1 MWSLSPFL
9 PSFSFSTQ
17 SSFAAAP
24 DNYRWVERADGLLGT
39 QIVGIAVH
47 PQDANT
53 VYALSAAQGV
63 FKTIDGGDNWENKTS
78 GVSDRKQPWSGY
90 PGNLLTMDRQNPD
103 TLYAAFGGKVYKT
116 IDGAENWFESNTGI
130 TGTCSGRN
138 FLAGVIVDPQDSNH
152 LFAGRIID
160 NCSESAL
167 FESTDA
173 GEHWTQISTTGI
185 GNDIW
190 HIAIDPSDAQ
200 NMYSMT
206 IHIGFSYSRDGGHTW
221 TRSNPDIP
229 FVDGLGA
236 VAIHPQ
242 QTSRVF
248 LGNPSG
254 LFVSDDQGVTWEKI
268 ENVTGSIRSIQIA
281 PSDSDRVYAVGTA
294 GLYASMD
301 AGENW
306 VFVEASLDKN
316 TAALGIDAF
325 DADHIFVGMYG
336 EGVYTSTNGGA
347 TLEEV
352 NTGISSTSW
361 ITQIERD
368 SETGNIFALAAGKG
382 LYKSSDNGL
391 SWSISVADSK
401 AFDFEMVGQTIL
413 MGKDSSVLRL
423 STDGGE
429 SWETVYT
436 ASQSPS
442 WPYILSV
449 AIDPSNTDI
458 LYAGDGISTIVKSV
472 DGGETWAV
480 MSSLGNN
487 AYPYDILVDPLD
499 ANIVYA
505 TTGNGRF
512 VRSMDGGSTW
522 TQHPTGLETQYLGF
536 IRAYVLDG
544 EVILYTADSRNTSG
558 TYRMYRSLDRGETWA
573 SLFSSFFYSRAG
585 AVLQKEESLW
595 FPSYQEKVVYSSQ
608 DNGSTWSTMD
618 MSGLPVVDAVW
629 SISDDN
635 NSGPGPEERE
645 RILLGTYNDSLYAYE
660 NAVPVFSFVSNM
672 GGETNFEVS
681 GGDVFA
687 YDVTL
692 QNLGWADG
700 TEVVLSL
707 DLPEGIG
714 LTATPLLLNGSEST
728 SFSVSG
734 SEVDVNIGTL
744 LSNSEIEIRLLLEV
758 SPTASISGTQTIS
771 SRVYSD
777 EDEEGTAFSDIFL
790 DVLNVDSL
798 APSLSLDTPTTP
810 TGDSTPT
817 ITGTAT
823 DASGTVSSVEY
834 QLDSTLGSWSACTAD
849 DDTFDSASET
859 FSCTTDELEEGI
871 YTIYVRATDSNGNTT
886 PEGEESEVS
895 VTIDTTPPTLTLTPF
910 PDNKTSDR
918 TPSLTGTVTDTLSS
932 VGSVSFRSTTNGT
945 YSGSFTPCTADDGT
959 FDELSESF
967 SCDIT
972 DEQNLSAQISVQIKA
987 TDSLL
992 NETIEAGYSSV
1003 SFSIVHP
1010 PNTSGG
1016 SRTSTRNA
1024 VTGKKDGGGTGG
1036 INNPLIPSYWKKTK
1050 KSDTNKQSSSS
1061 SSTTSSSSSSSSIP
1075 SSSPSPRTKNKTIA
1089 AWAKFSK
1096 KNPKELYLVII
1107 KNGDDYT
1114 KDSTLS
1120 VEGYEPIVLKKR
1132 INEDGTDMLFGLFR
1146 LPITL
1151 MGEEMEV
1158 VVRK

>member
-1 MWSLSPFL
+1 
-9 PSFSFSTQ
+9 
-17 SSFAAAP
+17 
-24 DNYRWVERADGLLGT
+24 
-39 QIVGIAVH
+39 
-47 PQDANT
+47 
-53 VYALSAAQGV
+53 
-63 FKTIDGGDNWENKTS
+63 
-78 GVSDRKQPWSGY
+78 
-90 PGNLLTMDRQNPD
+90 
-103 TLYAAFGGKVYKT
+103 
-116 IDGAENWFESNTGI
+116 
-130 TGTCSGRN
+130 
-138 FLAGVIVDPQDSNH
+138 
-152 LFAGRIID
+152 
-160 NCSESAL
+160 
-167 FESTDA
+167 
-173 GEHWTQISTTGI
+173 
-185 GNDIW
+185 
-190 HIAIDPSDAQ
+190 
-200 NMYSMT
+200 
-206 IHIGFSYSRDGGHTW
+206 
-221 TRSNPDIP
+221 
-229 FVDGLGA
+229 
-236 VAIHPQ
+236 
-242 QTSRVF
+242 
-248 LGNPSG
+248 
-254 LFVSDDQGVTWEKI
+254 
-268 ENVTGSIRSIQIA
+268 
-281 PSDSDRVYAVGTA
+281 
-294 GLYASMD
+294 
-301 AGENW
+301 
-306 VFVEASLDKN
+306 
-316 TAALGIDAF
+316 
-325 DADHIFVGMYG
+325 
-336 EGVYTSTNGGA
+336 
-347 TLEEV
+347 
-352 NTGISSTSW
+352 
-361 ITQIERD
+361 
-368 SETGNIFALAAGKG
+368 
-382 LYKSSDNGL
+382 
-391 SWSISVADSK
+391 
-401 AFDFEMVGQTIL
+401 
-413 MGKDSSVLRL
+413 
-423 STDGGE
+423 
-429 SWETVYT
+429 
-436 ASQSPS
+436 
-442 WPYILSV
+442 
-449 AIDPSNTDI
+449 
-458 LYAGDGISTIVKSV
+458 
-472 DGGETWAV
+472 
-480 MSSLGNN
+480 
-487 AYPYDILVDPLD
+487 
-499 ANIVYA
+499 
-505 TTGNGRF
+505 
-512 VRSMDGGSTW
+512 
-522 TQHPTGLETQYLGF
+522 
-536 IRAYVLDG
+536 
-544 EVILYTADSRNTSG
+544 
-558 TYRMYRSLDRGETWA
+558 
-573 SLFSSFFYSRAG
+573 
-585 AVLQKEESLW
+585 
-595 FPSYQEKVVYSSQ
+595 
-608 DNGSTWSTMD
+608 
-618 MSGLPVVDAVW
+618 
-629 SISDDN
+629 
-635 NSGPGPEERE
+635 
-645 RILLGTYNDSLYAYE
+645 
-660 NAVPVFSFVSNM
+660 
-672 GGETNFEVS
+672 
-681 GGDVFA
+681 
-687 YDVTL
+687 
-692 QNLGWADG
+692 
-700 TEVVLSL
+700 
-707 DLPEGIG
+707 
-714 LTATPLLLNGSEST
+714 
-728 SFSVSG
+728 
-734 SEVDVNIGTL
+734 
-744 LSNSEIEIRLLLEV
+744 
-758 SPTASISGTQTIS
+758 
-771 SRVYSD
+771 VYSD

-1096 KNPKELYLVII
+1096 KNPKERYLVII